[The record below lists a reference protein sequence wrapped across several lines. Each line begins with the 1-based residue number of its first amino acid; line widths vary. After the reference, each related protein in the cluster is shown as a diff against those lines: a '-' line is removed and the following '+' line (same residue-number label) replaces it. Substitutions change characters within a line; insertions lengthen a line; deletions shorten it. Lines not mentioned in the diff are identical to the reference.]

1 MIYNVL
7 ALTFFDFLFHLLIC
21 RYTKR
26 QQAGL
31 LQESNNQ
38 EVTRSELCCPQV
50 FDGVSMFGE

>member
-1 MIYNVL
+1 MYTVL
-7 ALTFFDFLFHLLIC
+7 ALTFFDFLFYLLIC

-50 FDGVSMFGE
+50 SDGVSMFGE